1 MKTFPKEGPE
11 AFAPLLPS
19 ILKAVMDKEVG
30 FPTNNLHGIEIRNS
44 GYYHSYRFV
53 LYDILQ
59 LPN

>member
-19 ILKAVMDKEVG
+19 ILKAVMEKEVD

-44 GYYHSYRFV
+44 YFF
-53 LYDILQ
+53 L
-59 LPN
+59 

>member
-19 ILKAVMDKEVG
+19 ILKAVMEKEVG

-44 GYYHSYRFV
+44 YFF
-53 LYDILQ
+53 L
-59 LPN
+59 

>member
-1 MKTFPKEGPE
+1 LKTFPKEGPE

-44 GYYHSYRFV
+44 YFFLWV
-53 LYDILQ
+53 LPLSQ
-59 LPN
+59 VCLV